1 MIDRETLRGLIRE
14 VVAAEVAAAK
24 AQAVKAQAAKAQA
37 GQRGVP
43 AERPAAE
50 TAVRIAGEADLAA
63 FARQVLA
70 LAGDPAVRAAIEAG
84 RHPFRLLAGAATG
97 APPPRVA
104 GAPGPRPTG
113 PARITAGV
121 VTEKTL
127 AALPRGAAVLEV
139 GPEVAV
145 TPLARD
151 KARSLKITI
160 ERIRP

>member
-1 MIDRETLRGLIRE
+1 MIDRDTLRGLIRE
-14 VVAAEVAAAK
+14 VVAAEVAA
-24 AQAVKAQAAKAQA
+24 VKRGAA
-37 GQRGVP
+37 
-43 AERPAAE
+43 AERTKLPAE
-50 TAVRIAGEADLAA
+50 TAVRIATDADLAA

-84 RHPFRLLAGAATG
+84 RHPFRLLAGPATG

-104 GAPGPRPTG
+104 GAPGPRPAG